1 MLELIGAAP
10 SVFVRATRLALEEK
24 GVPYALT
31 AAAPHSPPVLA
42 ISPFGR
48 IPVMRHE
55 DFELFGS
62 MAIIEYADAVF
73 PGARLL
79 PPEPRAAARIRQ
91 WANAVSADVFP
102 DFGGYMLANAFPKGP
117 DGKPDPQVV
126 GALMPQVHRALGQL
140 ERAVGSG
147 FLTGTAFSVADMYLM
162 PMLAYLRIFPE
173 SSAIIAQSS
182 VLTRYYEQHAARPSY
197 RATQPPPLPGM
208 RSAAL

>member
-42 ISPFGR
+42 ISPFGK

-55 DFELFGS
+55 EFELFGS
-62 MAIIEYADAVF
+62 MAIIEYVDEVF
-73 PGARLL
+73 PGPRLL
-79 PPEPRAAARIRQ
+79 PREPRAAARIRQ
-91 WANAVSADVFP
+91 WANAVTADVFP

-117 DGKPDPQVV
+117 DGRPDARVV
-126 GALMPQVHRALGQL
+126 ESLMPQVHRALGQL

-147 FLTGTAFSVADMYLM
+147 FLSGSAFSVADMFLM
-162 PMLAYLRIFPE
+162 PMLTYLRIFPE
-173 SSAIIAQSS
+173 SSALIAQSAA
-182 VLTRYYEQHAARPSY
+182 LTGYYERHAARESY
-197 RATQPPPLPGM
+197 RATEPPPLPGL
-208 RSAAL
+208 RPAAL